1 MPPNANARDS
11 ERKFEVNTN
20 VIPLD
25 VARFDPDD
33 PISQNDLLRVETYTV
48 SEVAARLGI
57 GRCMAYELVRKGVIP
72 AKRLGRRW
80 IVPRARFNAWLNEQ
94 SKGA

>member
-1 MPPNANARDS
+1 MLPNANARNS

-25 VARFDPDD
+25 MARFDPDE
-33 PISQNDLLRVETYTV
+33 PISLNDLPGAETYTV
-48 SEVAARLGI
+48 PEVAARLGI
-57 GRCMAYELVRKGVIP
+57 GRCMAYDLVRQGIIP

-80 IVPRARFNAWLNEQ
+80 IVPRARFNAWLNDQ
-94 SKGA
+94 SQGA

>member
-1 MPPNANARDS
+1 MPLNAKARS
-11 ERKFEVNTN
+11 ARGNSKVTTN
-20 VIPLD
+20 VIAFD
-25 VARFDPDD
+25 VARFDRDE
-33 PISQNDLLRVETYTV
+33 PISLNDLPQVETYTV
-48 SEVAARLGI
+48 PQVAARLGI
-57 GRCMAYELVRKGVIP
+57 GRCMAYELVRQGVIP

>member
-1 MPPNANARDS
+1 M
-11 ERKFEVNTN
+11 KTN

-25 VARFDPDD
+25 VARFDPDES
-33 PISQNDLLRVETYTV
+33 ISMNDLPKTETYTV

-57 GRCMAYELVRKGVIP
+57 GRCMAYDLVRQGVIP

-80 IVPRARFNAWLNEQ
+80 IVPRARFNAWLNEHSQ
-94 SKGA
+94 GA

>member
-1 MPPNANARDS
+1 MPPNSNARDS

-25 VARFDPDD
+25 MARFDPDE
-33 PISQNDLLRVETYTV
+33 PVSLNDLPGVETYTV
-48 SEVAARLGI
+48 PEIAARLGI
-57 GRCMAYELVRKGVIP
+57 GRCMAYDLVRQGIIP

-80 IVPRARFNAWLNEQ
+80 IVPRARFNAWLNDQ
-94 SKGA
+94 SQGA

>member
-1 MPPNANARDS
+1 MPLNAKRTGS
-11 ERKFEVNTN
+11 ERKLELTTN

-25 VARFDPDD
+25 VARFDRDE
-33 PISQNDLLRVETYTV
+33 PISLNDLPRVETYTV
-48 SEVAARLGI
+48 PEVAARLGI
-57 GRCMAYELVRKGVIP
+57 GRCMAYELVRQGIIP

-94 SKGA
+94 SQGA

>member
-1 MPPNANARDS
+1 MPLNAMAEVARGNS
-11 ERKFEVNTN
+11 KVTTN
-20 VIPLD
+20 VIPFD
-25 VARFDPDD
+25 MARFDRDE
-33 PISQNDLLRVETYTV
+33 PISLNDLPQVETYTV
-48 SEVAARLGI
+48 PEVAARLGI
-57 GRCMAYELVRKGVIP
+57 GRCMAYELVRQGVIP

>member
-1 MPPNANARDS
+1 VITD
-11 ERKFEVNTN
+11 

-25 VARFDPDD
+25 AARFNRDE
-33 PISQNDLLRVETYTV
+33 PISLNDLPRVEIYTV
-48 SEVAARLGI
+48 PEVAALLGI
-57 GRCMAYELVRKGVIP
+57 GRCMAYDLVRQGVIP

-94 SKGA
+94 PQGA

>member
-1 MPPNANARDS
+1 MRLNANARSS
-11 ERKFEVNTN
+11 ERKFQVTKN

-25 VARFDPDD
+25 MARFDRDE
-33 PISQNDLLRVETYTV
+33 PISLNDLPRVETYTV
-48 SEVAARLGI
+48 PEVAARLGI
-57 GRCMAYELVRKGVIP
+57 GRCMAYDLVRQGVIP

-94 SKGA
+94 SQGA

>member
-1 MPPNANARDS
+1 MPPNFNARDS

-25 VARFDPDD
+25 MARFDPDE
-33 PISQNDLLRVETYTV
+33 PISLNDLPGVETYTV
-48 SEVAARLGI
+48 PEIAARLGI
-57 GRCMAYELVRKGVIP
+57 GRCMAYDLVRQGIIP

-80 IVPRARFNAWLNEQ
+80 IVPRARFNAWLNDQ
-94 SKGA
+94 SQGA